1 MSKMKRIALVI
12 VACLHILY
20 SSLTPLNAIN
30 NGVSPSSAPNVVEVI
45 KEYSNGKRYGTCSGA
60 LLAPRIV
67 VTAAHCV
74 TEADTG
80 LLAKNV
86 WVSPPGAKYKSIEGP
101 DGGYKV
107 LEGTSTLAESRAI
120 YEQFRAV
127 SIKVTSTYYS
137 SSEIVEDNDVAF
149 IVLAKPLVVTTNIS
163 IPSDEETDNF
173 ISAKSTVRI
182 YGYGSTVFEGGMSNI
197 PMTTTMTISGLSSSV
212 RNSLNLTS
220 TTSSGCP
227 GDSGGPVIVSTP
239 TKLYLIGI
247 ISGGI
252 NATVGPECS
261 GRSNGSYYT
270 LATLLTKY
278 ANLAF
283 ETALLAADE
292 IELNSLKLAAEAKA
306 SAEAAAKIAQDKAVA
321 EAKASAEAAAKIA
334 QDKAVAEAK
343 AAAEAAAKIAQD
355 KAVAEAKIDSEA
367 AAKSILDKVRA
378 DAKAEASAAA
388 EAAKIAQEKVTSES
402 RSVSEQLAKLQSDYS
417 VLSANFS
424 SNLSKYNQA
433 MAQIEALQGV
443 VTMLQ
448 TQVQDLLKPKP
459 ETIVCTKGVTY
470 KIVKAIAPK
479 CPVGYKKR

>member
-321 EAKASAEAAAKIA
+321 EAK
-334 QDKAVAEAK
+334 
-343 AAAEAAAKIAQD
+343 
-355 KAVAEAKIDSEA
+355 IDSEA

>member
-12 VACLHILY
+12 AACLHILY

-321 EAKASAEAAAKIA
+321 EAK
-334 QDKAVAEAK
+334 
-343 AAAEAAAKIAQD
+343 
-355 KAVAEAKIDSEA
+355 IDSEA